1 MSRFLK
7 KEFNIKEANAARA
20 FALFASILIALSLI
34 LLVARGSFPTPFSDE
49 FYFFRIYSDAKS
61 GNFRLNEIL
70 SPHFGHIYILLKSWL
85 WLVVHYD
92 IDWRAS
98 MYIQVIFIALT
109 VSFILKYILNIES
122 KNKKLPAILSI
133 AFALGSA
140 RQAENLYWAIQ
151 ISAATM
157 LFSSIVAF
165 YFVARHSETQRNKFS
180 VLAFVFS
187 LLALLSNG
195 GGIATFLLT
204 ACAIFATSKKIYIK
218 IICALTGALFAA
230 GILAYMLPSKGAS
243 LGASLISI
251 KNIFIYFLAFFSNSL
266 FSFSQR
272 GDDIYSLLTGAA
284 VSALT
289 IYTLTS
295 SWRQKDRNIFPYLL
309 ILFSVASCILISYA
323 RLKGGIWQPN
333 ASRYYPF
340 AAIILVGNALI
351 LSNANNKVQQ
361 YSAVILFALISIS
374 FSQAYFMEWKISPY
388 RYIYSKNAHFSLCSG
403 NNKGLAFH
411 GDLQYTDTT
420 TLKDIFCTQQDI
432 RLAEIKS
439 LPVLKEIGPTQTNR
453 NTPFNVQPDGG
464 SALWA
469 RTENC
474 ENSCV
479 IVFSDREIPAV
490 ANQDG
495 ALLTA
500 QIPIELFESP
510 GEKTVYIKKITSD
523 KQSRTLTFKVH

>member
-1 MSRFLK
+1 MTRFPK
-7 KEFNIKEANAARA
+7 KEFNFKEANVVRA
-20 FALFASILIALSLI
+20 FALFAPVLIALSLI

-49 FYFFRIYSDAKS
+49 FDFYRIYSDAKS
-61 GNFRLNEIL
+61 GNIRLSEIL
-70 SPHFGHIYILLKSWL
+70 SPHNGHIYILLKLWL

-98 MYIQVIFIALT
+98 MYIQVVFVALT
-109 VSFILKYILNIES
+109 VAFISKYILES
-122 KNKKLPAILSI
+122 KNKKLLAILSV

-151 ISAATM
+151 ISAAAM

-165 YFVARHSETQRNKFS
+165 YFVARYSETQRNKFA

-187 LLALLSNG
+187 LVAFLSNG

-204 ACAIFATSKKIYIK
+204 AFTIFATSKKIYIK
-218 IICALTGALFAA
+218 TICALTGVLFVA
-230 GILAYMLPSKGAS
+230 GILAYVLPSSAAS
-243 LGASLISI
+243 VGASLISI
-251 KNIFIYFLAFFSNSL
+251 KSIFIYCLAFFSNSL

-284 VSALT
+284 VLALT
-289 IYTLTS
+289 IYTITS
-295 SWRQKDRNIFPYLL
+295 SWRQRSGNIFPYLL

-323 RLKGGIWQPN
+323 RLKSGIWQPN

-340 AAIILVGNALI
+340 AASILVGNALI
-351 LSNANNKVQQ
+351 LSDTNNKVRQ
-361 YSAVILFALISIS
+361 YSAVILFALIFIS

-388 RYIYSKNAHFSLCSG
+388 RYIYSKNAHFSLCRG
-403 NNKGLAFH
+403 DNKGLAFD
-411 GDLQYTDTT
+411 GNLQYTDTT
-420 TLKDIFCTQQDI
+420 ILKDIFCTQQDI

-439 LPVLKEIGPTQTNR
+439 LPVLKEIGPTQTDQ

-479 IVFSDREIPAV
+479 IVFDGKEIPAV

-495 ALLTA
+495 TLLTA
-500 QIPIELFESP
+500 KIPQELFESP
-510 GEKTVYIKKITSD
+510 GEKAVYVKKITSN
-523 KQSRTLTFKVH
+523 KQSQTLTFKVH